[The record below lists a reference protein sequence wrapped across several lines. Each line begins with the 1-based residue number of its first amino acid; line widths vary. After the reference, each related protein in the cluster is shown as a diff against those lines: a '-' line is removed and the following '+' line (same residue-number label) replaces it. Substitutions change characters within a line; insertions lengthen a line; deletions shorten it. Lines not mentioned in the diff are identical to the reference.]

1 MSKRKCKHGAAYN
14 KGYEFDPDLRRTYFA
29 WRNMKARCKYKAHPN
44 AEHYGARGITYAD
57 EWESFEPF
65 LAAMGICPQGYS
77 LDRADVDGNY
87 SPQNCRWATVAEQA
101 RNKRRTVLLTK
112 DGVTK
117 CMEDWAADLGV
128 HASTLIKRL
137 RKWPLDRVLEP
148 KHG

>member
-1 MSKRKCKHGAAYN
+1 
-14 KGYEFDPDLRRTYFA
+14 
-29 WRNMKARCKYKAHPN
+29 MKARCKYKAHPN